1 MCSGLLVLLTGV
13 PQGSILGS
21 TLFNI
26 FIKDLFY
33 VMKQSEL
40 DNFADDNN
48 ISSAEVSVEK
58 LLKPLEK
65 DSQTNADKFQAIIVK
80 QNSDMSNPIYFQY

>member
-13 PQGSILGS
+13 PQGILGS

-33 VMKQSEL
+33 VMKQPEL

-58 LLKPLEK
+58 LLKTLER
-65 DSQTNADKFQAIIVK
+65 DSQTNADKFQAVIVK
-80 QNSDMSNPIYFQY
+80 RNSDMSNSIYFQY